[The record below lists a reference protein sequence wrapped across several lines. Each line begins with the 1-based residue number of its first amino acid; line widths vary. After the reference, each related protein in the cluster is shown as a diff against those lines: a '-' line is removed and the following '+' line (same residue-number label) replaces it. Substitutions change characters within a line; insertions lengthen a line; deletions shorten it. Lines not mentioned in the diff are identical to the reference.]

1 MKFDPK
7 PQSRFNFK
15 LEGWR
20 SRVLL
25 LFLMGWF
32 VVLVGRDMYLQGFN
46 ASFLQHKG
54 QERYSRVIDIP
65 ANRGIIRDRNGV
77 PLAISVPSE
86 SILASR
92 ENVDIDEHQERK
104 LAGLLGIDVDELKQK
119 LDEGKH
125 NIVYLKRQ
133 VSPSVADQI
142 MRLDITGLFPQRGYH
157 RAYPKGEEV
166 AHVIG
171 FTNADDIGQEG
182 IEYAYQHSLGGR
194 DGAKRVIKDRAGHI
208 IEDEQNIRASRPG
221 QDVTLSIDYRIQHLA
236 YRELSKAVEQHH
248 AQAGSVIVVDSLTG
262 EILALANCPNYDPND
277 RHHLSGAQLRNR
289 ALTDSYEPGS
299 TLKPFTI
306 ATALEL
312 GKVTPNTI
320 IPTTGGVM
328 TIGPARIHDT
338 HHSDELTVSQVIQR
352 SSNVGAARIAL
363 SMNPKDMWNTFTDAG
378 FGLPPK
384 LGFPGETGGK
394 VRPYRTWRPI
404 EQATMA
410 YGNGISVSLA
420 QLAQAYTVFAN
431 HGMLKPL
438 SIVKVNGPVSGRQ
451 VFSAKTADEVKTMLE
466 MVVQPG
472 GTAIEA
478 QVKGYRVAGKTGTA
492 HKVSGRHY
500 GNHYVASFVGFAP
513 ASNPRYV
520 IAVMID
526 DPQGAVYYGGEV
538 AAPVFSVLMGSVL
551 QMNGIPP
558 DDPGSGDY
566 HITTKSDAAEDT

>member
-104 LAGLLGIDVDELKQK
+104 LASLLGIDVDELKQK

-133 VSPSVADQI
+133 VSPAVADQI

-208 IEDEQNIRASRPG
+208 IEDEQNIRVSRPG

-338 HHSDELTVSQVIQR
+338 HHSEELTVSQVIQR

-363 SMNPKDMWNTFTDAG
+363 SLNPKDMWNTFTDAG

-420 QLAQAYTVFAN
+420 QLAQAYTIFAN

-438 SIVKVNGPVSGRQ
+438 SIVKVNGPVTGRQ
-451 VFSAKTADEVKTMLE
+451 VFSAKTADEVKAMLE

-513 ASNPRYV
+513 ASSPRYV
-520 IAVMID
+520 IAVMVD
-526 DPQGAVYYGGEV
+526 DPQGALYYGGEV

-551 QMNGIPP
+551 QMNGVPP

>member
-1 MKFDPK
+1 MRFDSK

-20 SRVLL
+20 SRFLL

-32 VVLVGRDMYLQGFN
+32 VVLIGRDIYLQGFHAN
-46 ASFLQHKG
+46 FLKQKG

-92 ENVDIDEHQERK
+92 ENVDIDDHQEKK
-104 LAGLLGIDVDELKQK
+104 LAGLLGMDVDELKQK
-119 LDEGKH
+119 LDEGKR

-133 VSPSVADQI
+133 VNPSVAQQI
-142 MRLDITGLFPQRGYH
+142 MHLDITGLFAQRGYH

-171 FTNADDIGQEG
+171 FTNSDDMGQEG
-182 IEYAYQHSLGGR
+182 IEFAYQRFLGGR
-194 DGAKRVIKDRAGHI
+194 DGAERVIKDRAGHI
-208 IEDEQNIRASRPG
+208 IEDEQNIRVSRPG
-221 QDVTLSIDYRIQHLA
+221 QDITLSIDYRIQHLA
-236 YRELSKAVEQHH
+236 YRELTRAVELHH
-248 AQAGSVIVVDSLTG
+248 AEAGSVIVVDSLTG

-312 GKVTPNTI
+312 GKVTPDTV

-328 TIGPARIHDT
+328 SIGPAKIHDT
-338 HHSDELTVSQVIQR
+338 HRSDALTVAQVIQH

-363 SMNPKDMWNTFTDAG
+363 SLDKKDMWNTFTDVG

-394 VRPYRTWRPI
+394 VRPYKTWRPI

-410 YGNGISVSLA
+410 YGNGISVSLT

-431 HGMLKPL
+431 HGVLKPL
-438 SIVKVNGPVSGRQ
+438 SIIKVNGETVGRR
-451 VFSAKTADEVKTMLE
+451 VFSQKTADEVKSMLE

-500 GNHYVASFVGFAP
+500 GNHYIASFVGFAP
-513 ASNPRYV
+513 ASNPRY
-520 IAVMID
+520 IIGVMID
-526 DPQGAVYYGGEV
+526 DPKGAVYYGGEV

-551 QMNGIPP
+551 QMNAVPP
-558 DDPGSGDY
+558 DAPGSGDF
-566 HITTKSDAAEDT
+566 HVITKNDAAEDT

>member
-1 MKFDPK
+1 M
-7 PQSRFNFK
+7 
-15 LEGWR
+15 
-20 SRVLL
+20 
-25 LFLMGWF
+25 
-32 VVLVGRDMYLQGFN
+32 
-46 ASFLQHKG
+46 
-54 QERYSRVIDIP
+54 IDIP

>member
-410 YGNGISVSLA
+410 YGNGISVSLV